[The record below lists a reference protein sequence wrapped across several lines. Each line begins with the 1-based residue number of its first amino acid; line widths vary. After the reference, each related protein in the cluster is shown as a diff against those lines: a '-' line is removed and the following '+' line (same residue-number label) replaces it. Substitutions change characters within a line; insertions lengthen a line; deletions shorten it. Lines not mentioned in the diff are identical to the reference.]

1 MRVIK
6 AIVKWSAIVLAGFIA
21 LAIVLAIVDPPDDTE
36 SPETRATATPEVAAT
51 GEPTPTAT
59 AERTPQL
66 TETERTARRIARD
79 FRENFSGTSWYPE
92 DHEFASDLDPLDGS
106 IEIRT
111 QLFPDAEGEQF
122 ATQIAQGVLGVGFPD
137 ICKVDVIA
145 ADGTRLVEHES
156 QGAGC

>member
-92 DHEFASDLDPLDGS
+92 DHESRQTSIRSTARLRSAPSCSRTLKASSSPPRSLKACSASDS
-106 IEIRT
+106 RT
-111 QLFPDAEGEQF
+111 SARW
-122 ATQIAQGVLGVGFPD
+122 T
-137 ICKVDVIA
+137 
-145 ADGTRLVEHES
+145 
-156 QGAGC
+156 